1 MNGERNAEELQKVIN
16 TLELLDIRPTYDNMS
31 KLLGCM
37 QVLVE
42 VRDDIKKQEVA
53 VDGNADTE

>member
-1 MNGERNAEELQKVIN
+1 MNGERNSEELQKVIN

-37 QVLVE
+37 QVLAE
-42 VRDDIKKQEVA
+42 VRDDIKKQEVV